1 MNANT
6 RTFAVTLA
14 SVAALSQP
22 SHPAHA
28 DTSTQSGCSHLRYS
42 AVPFAARDGTALFAD
57 DLNDEGEIV
66 CHIFDDN
73 TATNEVILWK
83 DGRYVRLGDR
93 ILAGALDTTATAVN
107 NRTQIVG
114 QFAGPDFNTED
125 YLLDRRGVT
134 YLVGPFTSPQ
144 EINDHGVIA
153 GTASSDGID
162 HGAVWSNGET
172 VLLPM
177 APGAVSAIAAD
188 INNNGTVVGR
198 AETSARLEALVWF
211 APYTS
216 APTVIPLPPNAERS
230 QGARGV
236 NNREQVIF
244 AADDFDAVVT
254 RSYLWS
260 ADRPLQELQPLA
272 GLAHSVAV
280 DINTD
285 GLIVG
290 SSASAD
296 QEAPSTATVWRG
308 AEVCAL
314 EELVK
319 TPPGLEGQW
328 VAGFRVNERGEI
340 LAFRSGSSVGAGW
353 FVLRTRK

>member
-6 RTFAVTLA
+6 RTFAVTLV
-14 SVAALSQP
+14 SVAALSPP
-22 SHPAHA
+22 SHQAHA
-28 DTSTQSGCSHLRYS
+28 DTSTESGCSHLRYS
-42 AVPFAARDGTALFAD
+42 VVPLAARDGTLLFAD
-57 DLNDEGEIV
+57 DLNDKGAV
-66 CHIFDDN
+66 VGHIFNDN

-93 ILAGALDTTATAVN
+93 ILTGALETTAIAVN

-114 QFAGPDFNTED
+114 KVTGPDFNTED
-125 YLLDRRGVT
+125 YLLARRDVT

-153 GTASSDGID
+153 GTTSSDGLD
-162 HGAVWSNGET
+162 HGAVWRNGET

-177 APGAVSAIAAD
+177 APGDVSASTAD

-198 AETSARLEALVWF
+198 GVTAESGLEALVWF

-216 APTVIPLPPNAERS
+216 APTIIPLPPNADRS
-230 QGARGV
+230 QGALGV

-244 AADDFDAVVT
+244 VADDVDALVT

-260 ADRPLQELQPLA
+260 ADGPLQELQPLA
-272 GLAHSVAV
+272 GLAHSVAL

-290 SSASAD
+290 YSAE
-296 QEAPSTATVWRG
+296 QEGPAPATVWRG
-308 AEVCAL
+308 GEVCAL
-314 EELVK
+314 EDLVK

-328 VAGFRVNERGEI
+328 AEGFRVNERGEI
-340 LAFRSGSSVGAGW
+340 LALRSGSSVGAGW
-353 FVLRTRK
+353 FVLRPRR